1 MNVEFPHRL
10 PVGNSLKSRRF
21 SKLRSDIRI
30 IRGCAIA
37 LLAIALL
44 AASLG
49 AGELLAPTAIAGTLA
64 LVLAPVSRALERLR
78 IRPGIAAVLTVV
90 ATVACLTASAT
101 ALAPDFSNWLNQ
113 APKVVQSIQ
122 HKLQPLARRLAPF
135 ERVSGNSDHVS
146 SSSPAQP
153 VTAVALPD
161 GIIIAAARTAPGI
174 IGTSIYVTVLTI
186 FLLSCR
192 RRYTKQLILLP
203 RSFQNRIRI
212 ARICRDIR
220 SRVSGYLF
228 TLSLINIGLVAVTS
242 LCFSLAGIANPL
254 LWGIAFGLL
263 NYVPVLG
270 PTSTIVFAALVGF
283 ASSDSIAGALAPP
296 LILLALNTVEANLV
310 QPWLLSRRI
319 VISPIAIF
327 LTVVTLVWMW
337 GPVAAITAVP
347 ILISF
352 HTVAIHVPGLRPVAL
367 LMASEEGVVALWQR
381 EKFRRKWRASPP
393 VPRVPMPR

>member
-1 MNVEFPHRL
+1 
-10 PVGNSLKSRRF
+10 
-21 SKLRSDIRI
+21 
-30 IRGCAIA
+30 
-37 LLAIALL
+37 
-44 AASLG
+44 
-49 AGELLAPTAIAGTLA
+49 
-64 LVLAPVSRALERLR
+64 
-78 IRPGIAAVLTVV
+78 
-90 ATVACLTASAT
+90 
-101 ALAPDFSNWLNQ
+101 
-113 APKVVQSIQ
+113 
-122 HKLQPLARRLAPF
+122 
-135 ERVSGNSDHVS
+135 
-146 SSSPAQP
+146 
-153 VTAVALPD
+153 
-161 GIIIAAARTAPGI
+161 
-174 IGTSIYVTVLTI
+174 
-186 FLLSCR
+186 
-192 RRYTKQLILLP
+192 
-203 RSFQNRIRI
+203 
-212 ARICRDIR
+212 
-220 SRVSGYLF
+220 
-228 TLSLINIGLVAVTS
+228 
-242 LCFSLAGIANPL
+242 

-393 VPRVPMPR
+393 VPPMPMPR